1 MSTVSAASIH
11 PVSATVMPIRRDLDF
26 NLPAERIGDWHPNG
40 PQTSHF
46 FNAMSLFFPHG
57 ERFFIHSV
65 RHYRDQITEP
75 QLQQAVKAFIGQEA
89 MHGREHEDYNGL
101 MSKAG
106 LPAAELEDRVFK
118 LLEWVKAHVSK
129 RRQLAATIALEHLT
143 AILADVVLRDE
154 RVVGGAVPEYRNLW
168 RWHAL
173 EETEHKA
180 VAFDVW
186 KTVTRPTLLSY
197 LLRCFALVTAT
208 SMFFTLVFR
217 YHKKLVQADAVARGE
232 ARGGWKTL
240 RFLFGTPG
248 ALRRAIPAWLDW
260 FKPGF
265 HPWQH
270 DNRRYLAEIDTL
282 VGEVSAPLAA
292 AA

>member
-1 MSTVSAASIH
+1 MSSAASTTVH
-11 PVSATVMPIRRDLDF
+11 PISAAVMPIRRDLDF
-26 NLPAERIGDWHPNG
+26 DLPAERIGDWHPTG

-65 RHYRDQITEP
+65 RNYRDQIADP

-101 MSKAG
+101 MAQAG
-106 LPAAELEDRVFK
+106 LPAAALEDRVYR
-118 LLEWVKAHVSK
+118 LLEWVKAHVSA

-143 AILADVVLRDE
+143 AIMADIVLRDE
-154 RVVGGAVPEYRNLW
+154 RVVGGAVPQYRNLW

-186 KTVTRPTLLSY
+186 TTVTKPTLLNY

-208 SMFFTLVFR
+208 SMFFTLVVK
-217 YHKKLVQADAVARGE
+217 YHRQLVKADPVARAE
-232 ARGGWKTL
+232 KRGGWKAIWFTL
-240 RFLFGTPG
+240 GTPG
-248 ALRRAIPAWLDW
+248 ALRRAIPAWFDW

-270 DNRRYLAEIDTL
+270 DNRRYLTEIDTL
-282 VGEVSAPLAA
+282 VKDVSPSLPIAA
-292 AA
+292 

>member
-1 MSTVSAASIH
+1 MSNPAGASIH
-11 PVSATVMPIRRDLDF
+11 PVSAAVMPVRRDLDF
-26 NLPAERIGDWHPNG
+26 NLPAGRIGDWHPNG

-57 ERFFIHSV
+57 ERFFIHAV
-65 RHYRDQITEP
+65 RHYRDRVSDP

-101 MSKAG
+101 MAQAG
-106 LPAAELEDRVFK
+106 LPAVALEGRVFNI
-118 LLEWVKAHVSK
+118 LEWVKGHVSA

-143 AILADVVLRDE
+143 AIMADVVLRDE
-154 RVVGGAVPEYRNLW
+154 RVVGGAVPQYRNLW

-186 KTVTRPTLLSY
+186 KTVTKPGLLNY
-197 LLRCFALVTAT
+197 LTRCAALVTAT
-208 SMFFTLVFR
+208 TMFFSLVVR
-217 YHKKLVQADAVARGE
+217 YHRQLVAADPVARAE
-232 ARGGWKTL
+232 KRGGWKAFWFAL
-240 RFLFGTPG
+240 GTPG
-248 ALRRAIPAWLDW
+248 ALRRAIPAWFDW

-270 DNRRYLAEIDTL
+270 DNRRYLVEIDTL
-282 VGEVSAPLAA
+282 VKNVSQPMPLAA
-292 AA
+292 